1 MTVHEEQ
8 PSSLL
13 YLLINI
19 FVQSLS
25 WLEAIYSMSFPALP
39 KKAAYL
45 TIDNAK
51 RRNALSL
58 TVLRSLRDQL
68 YDYNRGPDGK
78 VNVLPP
84 FKPSILD
91 ELESGAAGNTPG
103 GLSWLTNA
111 DEWNRVRGNSPNVLV
126 LRTDGPVFSSG
137 HDLAEL
143 RKLSHDEVKET
154 FSLCAEVMTLI
165 RHSPAP
171 VIAVVQG
178 LATAAGAQ
186 LAFTV
191 DMPIALGTTKFQLP
205 GASIGLPCT
214 SPSTAVAR
222 RLGSAFTYRMLAMA
236 EPIESRS
243 LPSGA
248 VEVVDDQTAL
258 EERVAHIVSK
268 LAEKSAGQPQALGKW
283 AYWTHLSFTGQESG
297 ADGYEDAVSWAGRAM
312 ALHARSADAKEG
324 IDSFFEK
331 RQPKWKT

>member
-1 MTVHEEQ
+1 
-8 PSSLL
+8 
-13 YLLINI
+13 
-19 FVQSLS
+19 
-25 WLEAIYSMSFPALP
+25 MSFPNLP
-39 KKAAYL
+39 KRAAYL
-45 TIDNAK
+45 TIDNVK

-58 TVLRSLRDQL
+58 GVLRSLRDQL
-68 YDYNRGPDGK
+68 HNYNRGPDGK
-78 VNVLPP
+78 VNILPP
-84 FKPSILD
+84 FKPATLD
-91 ELESGAAGNTPG
+91 QLEAGSTEGSHGELA
-103 GLSWLTNA
+103 WLTDVN
-111 DEWNRVRGNSPNVLV
+111 EWHRVRGDLPNVLV
-126 LRTDGPVFSSG
+126 LRTHGPVFSSG

-143 RKLSHDEVKET
+143 RKLPYQEVKET
-154 FSLCAEVMTLI
+154 FALCAEVMTLI
-165 RHSPAP
+165 RRSPAP

-191 DMPIALGTTKFQLP
+191 DIPISLGTTKFQLP

-236 EPIESRS
+236 EPVEARN

-248 VEVVDDQTAL
+248 VEVVEDESKL
-258 EERVAHIVSK
+258 EERIAHVVSR

-324 IDSFFEK
+324 ISSFFEK
-331 RQPKWKT
+331 RKPEWKT

>member
-1 MTVHEEQ
+1 M
-8 PSSLL
+8 P
-13 YLLINI
+13 
-19 FVQSLS
+19 
-25 WLEAIYSMSFPALP
+25 FPALP

-58 TVLRSLRDQL
+58 AVLRSLRDQL
-68 YDYNRGPDGK
+68 HDYNRGPDGK
-78 VNVLPP
+78 VRLLPP
-84 FKPSILD
+84 FKPSVLD
-91 ELESGAAGNTPG
+91 QLESSSAKSGE
-103 GLSWLTNA
+103 LSWLTDA
-111 DEWNRVRGNSPNVLV
+111 DEWNRVRGNSPNVIV

-143 RKLSHDEVKET
+143 RKLSHQEVKET
-154 FSLCAEVMTLI
+154 FSLCAEVMSMV

-191 DMPIALGTTKFQLP
+191 DLPIAVGTTKFQLP

-236 EPIESRS
+236 EPVEVKN

-248 VEVVDDQTAL
+248 IEMVEDQDKL
-258 EERVAHIVSK
+258 EERVSHMVSK

-283 AYWTHLSFTGQESG
+283 AYWTHLTFTGQESG

-324 IDSFFEK
+324 INAFFEK
-331 RQPKWKT
+331 RQPSWKT